1 MNSYALGNRTPAG
14 EDISNY
20 TQQTRTSSFR
30 TPTNVMGSNH
40 PLAQAVEHRICF
52 NDAKGSKPLRTDS
65 QGPPSRGLSP
75 QMGNLLFFLTQQW
88 AGHQTYV
95 VCQSD
100 DHDLLPPKSPTST
113 PPMPWASLPH
123 SFAEEF
129 LHCSPIT
136 GCCINCLYFNTLSP
150 SRTALAISL
159 SSSLLGMVM

>member
-113 PPMPWASLPH
+113 PPTPPKHMLELPRDGT
-123 SFAEEF
+123 SVLKRCNLSEM
-129 LHCSPIT
+129 
-136 GCCINCLYFNTLSP
+136 GGNCCQIYNSGGGGL
-150 SRTALAISL
+150 
-159 SSSLLGMVM
+159 